1 MNNKWWPVSYVLLTL
16 AGLADTSYLAAKHF
30 AGTEV
35 NCSIL
40 QGCDKVLASPYAV
53 IGGNI
58 PLALLGAAYYFLLLI
73 LVLVYLQNKNKSAAL
88 LFFGLSA
95 FGFLFSIW
103 LTYLQFF
110 VIRALCLY
118 CLSSAIFT
126 AILFALGF
134 YALAKL
140 DKSYKLGV

>member
-35 NCSIL
+35 NCTIL

-58 PLALLGAAYYFLLLI
+58 PLALIGAAYYFLLLVS
-73 LVLVYLQNKNKSAAL
+73 VLVYLQNKNRGAAL

-110 VIRALCLY
+110 VIRAICLY
-118 CLSSAIFT
+118 CLSSAGFT
-126 AILFALGF
+126 ALLFALGF
-134 YALAKL
+134 YAISKKHKIAI
-140 DKSYKLGV
+140 

>member
-1 MNNKWWPVSYVLLTL
+1 MNNKWWAISYVLLTL

-35 NCSIL
+35 NCAIL

-53 IGGNI
+53 VGGDI
-58 PLALLGAAYYFLLLI
+58 PLALLGAAYYFLLFI

-103 LTYLQFF
+103 LIYLQFF
-110 VIRALCLY
+110 VIRAICLY
-118 CLSSAIFT
+118 CLSSVGFT
-126 AILFALGF
+126 ALLFALGF
-134 YALAKL
+134 YAISKKHKIAI
-140 DKSYKLGV
+140 

>member
-1 MNNKWWPVSYVLLTL
+1 MNNNWWPISYVLLTL
-16 AGLADTSYLAAKHF
+16 AGLADTSYLPAQNLP
-30 AGTEV
+30 GTGV
-35 NCSIL
+35 NCAIL

-73 LVLVYLQNKNKSAAL
+73 LVLIYLQNKNWGAIL
-88 LFFGLSA
+88 GFFALSA

-126 AILFALGF
+126 TILFALGF
-134 YALAKL
+134 YALARL
-140 DKSYKLGV
+140 DKPYKSGV